1 MILKE
6 KTLQKAASATAKA
19 GQKQEQDV
27 AYYLRRAFK
36 ESKQIFVFNDIKFSH
51 HDETAQIDH
60 LILYPYGFILIESKS
75 ITGEVTV
82 NTHEEW
88 SRSYNGQ
95 WRGMPSPIKQT
106 ELQKKLLVD
115 LLESNVEQILGTLLT
130 IQKHLS
136 RRCWDS
142 YCAIS
147 SNAIIDREK
156 TTTQIGERLVKSEF
170 IADVVVKKMNIPRFK
185 AQLLNPLSL
194 DSRPCFSKT
203 ELENICNFLLENC
216 VQSSYP
222 KQVESSLEVKEP
234 VSSTEEMVSSS
245 NAVENNIEKIQCKKC
260 SEAIQLTASWG
271 KFGYYVKC
279 DICETNTSMKLPCP
293 LCKSKNT
300 KVHKKKEQYSSACA
314 DCGENIVIFVQTQIG
329 KKELAD

>member
-82 NTHEEW
+82 NAHEEW
-88 SRSYNGQ
+88 SRSYSGQ

-106 ELQKKLLVD
+106 ELQKDLLLN
-115 LLESNVEQILGTLLT
+115 LLESNVKKILRTLLSMQT
-130 IQKHLS
+130 HFTG
-136 RRCWDS
+136 RCWDS

-156 TTTQIGERLVKSEF
+156 TTTEIGERLVKSEF
-170 IADVVVKKMNIPRFK
+170 IADTVVKKMNIPRFK
-185 AQLLNPLSL
+185 AQLLNPLTL
-194 DSRPCFSKT
+194 DSRPCFSKV
-203 ELENICNFLLENC
+203 ELENICNFLLENS
-216 VQSSYP
+216 VQTSYP
-222 KQVESSLEVKEP
+222 KKVEASLEVTEP
-234 VSSTEEMVSSS
+234 VSSIEEVVSSS
-245 NAVENNIEKIQCKKC
+245 SAVENNIEKIQCKKC

-279 DICETNTSMKLPCP
+279 EICETNTSMKLPCP

-300 KVHKKKEQYSSACA
+300 KVHKKKEQYSSACG
-314 DCGENIVIFVQTQIG
+314 DCGESAVIFVQTQIG